1 MNWQD
6 VLNDKSLQD
15 LPYKIELN
23 ARGVIE
29 MSPATNWH
37 AFWQAEISGL
47 LRELMRGKGHSFT
60 EASVDTPEGVK
71 VPDVAWTS
79 WAFIER
85 YGLGTPFPKAPE
97 ICVEIIRPSNT
108 NEKIKAKSNLYF
120 EQAATEVWLCDL
132 EGAMRFLNAN
142 ETLERSQL
150 VPEFPTQLEF

>member
-47 LRELMRGKGHSFT
+47 LRELMRSKGYSFT
-60 EASVDTPEGVK
+60 ESSVDTPEGVK
-71 VPDVAWTS
+71 VPDVAWAS
-79 WAFIER
+79 RAFIER

-97 ICVEIIRPSNT
+97 ICVEIISPSNT
-108 NEKIKAKSNLYF
+108 NEEIKAKSNLYF
-120 EQAATEVWLCDL
+120 EQGAHEVWLCNL

-142 ETLERSQL
+142 ESLERSRL
-150 VPEFPTQLEF
+150 VPEFPPQLEF

>member
-37 AFWQAEISGL
+37 AFWQAEVSGL
-47 LRELMRGKGHSFT
+47 LRELMRGKGYSFT
-60 EASVDTPEGVK
+60 ESSVDTPEGVK
-71 VPDVAWTS
+71 VPDVAWASRT
-79 WAFIER
+79 FIER
-85 YGLGTPFPKAPE
+85 YGLGTPFPKAPD
-97 ICVEIIRPSNT
+97 ICVEIISPSNT
-108 NEKIKAKSNLYF
+108 NEEIKAKSNLYF
-120 EQAATEVWLCDL
+120 EQGAVEVWLCNL

-142 ETLERSQL
+142 ESLERSRL
-150 VPEFPTQLEF
+150 VPEFPVQLEF

>member
-37 AFWQAEISGL
+37 AFWQAEIVIMINGF
-47 LRELMRGKGHSFT
+47 LRHQGNCFT
-60 EASVDTPEGVK
+60 EGSVDTPVGVK
-71 VPDVAWTS
+71 VPDVT
-79 WAFIER
+79 WASRVFIER

-97 ICVEIIRPSNT
+97 ICVEIVSPSNT
-108 NEKIKAKSNLYF
+108 NEEIKAKSNLYF
-120 EQAATEVWLCDL
+120 EQGAHEVWLCNL
-132 EGAMRFLNAN
+132 EGAMRFLNAK
-142 ETLERSQL
+142 ESLERSRL
-150 VPEFPTQLEF
+150 VPEFPVQLEI

>member
-37 AFWQAEISGL
+37 AHWQYEIAGL
-47 LRELMRGKGHSFT
+47 LRELMQGKGRGFT
-60 EASVDTPEGVK
+60 EGSVDTPDGVK
-71 VPDVAWTS
+71 VPDVAWAS
-79 WAFIER
+79 RAFIER
-85 YGLGTPFPKAPE
+85 YGLGTPFPRAPE
-97 ICVEIIRPSNT
+97 ICVEIISPSNT
-108 NEKIKAKSNLYF
+108 NEEIKAKANLYF
-120 EQAATEVWLCDL
+120 EQGATEVWLCNL
-132 EGAMRFLNAN
+132 EGAMGFLNAN
-142 ETLERSQL
+142 ETLERSGL